1 MLINLSASASI
12 VVRAAFGAQG
22 QALSEK
28 EWESIHQDPIDFLVV
43 DSSAGERGIIHLL
56 HRSRIHLPGEVTAA
70 PSCTF
75 IC

>member
-1 MLINLSASASI
+1 MLINLPASASI
-12 VVRAAFGAQG
+12 IVRAAFGAQG
-22 QALSEK
+22 QALSE

>member
-1 MLINLSASASI
+1 MHINLPASASI
-12 VVRAAFGAQG
+12 IVRAAFGAQG
-22 QALSEK
+22 QALSK
-28 EWESIHQDPIDFLVV
+28 EWESIHLDPIDYLVV
-43 DSSAGERGIIHLL
+43 NSSAGERGIIHLL